1 MLSRFAMTK
10 NLILIA
16 ASLFAAGC
24 RKDEPP
30 APTAHQS
37 DQLNDAEAMLNA
49 MADDQP
55 TMNNEAS
62 EISPTTT
69 SNGVTNRSHAP

>member
-1 MLSRFAMTK
+1 MLSGFAMTK
-10 NLILIA
+10 HVILIVV
-16 ASLFAAGC
+16 SLLAAGC
-24 RKDEPP
+24 RKDEPA

-37 DQLNDAEAMLNA
+37 EQLNDAEAMLNA

-62 EISPTTT
+62 EISATTT